1 MRGAPRSVAQE
12 PLDLQHV
19 GISRAIGAYVVQ
31 TDDGLAL
38 FDCGPATC
46 LQHLRDGLASRGL
59 SLDDIRH
66 ILLSHIHLDHA
77 GATGAIVRDHPHIQV
92 HVSAIGAPHVI
103 APERLEASARRLY
116 GADFDRLWG
125 ALQAVP
131 EETLWPPVIHTKVTG
146 VPAFT
151 VRVSGLKKLPAAP
164 TLIVCPVIPPPEGG
178 AEPPPP
184 PPQARSR
191 ARRTGAASRLKVP
204 VIVHTEHGKT
214 IQTLKQKLLA
224 WYAAKFAQK
233 YYCVSMDIA
242 RSVTGLMVPRGK
254 VEVVA
259 NGIDVEHLA
268 SVVDNEALRK
278 RWNISPG
285 AVVIGTVGRLAQ
297 VKRQD
302 LMLDVFQRVR
312 GKIPGAILLIVG
324 DGPKRLEL
332 EQQAKELGVYDA
344 VRFAGF
350 QSEPGP
356 FLQLMSAFLLTSESE
371 GMPMSLLEAWAVGV
385 PAISF
390 RVGGL
395 PELIHDDDTGFLA
408 NFGDTEKMSR
418 YIVNVVE
425 NGQLAQR
432 LAAACRR
439 QARERFDV
447 KVMAKQYD
455 DRYRQLLAGRQG

>member
-1 MRGAPRSVAQE
+1 MP
-12 PLDLQHV
+12 
-19 GISRAIGAYVVQ
+19 
-31 TDDGLAL
+31 
-38 FDCGPATC
+38 GPARQMNEAISELSPQPLIHVTHV
-46 LQHLRDGLASRGL
+46 LL
-59 SLDDIRH
+59 SLDYGGLERVVV
-66 ILLSHIHLDHA
+66 HLVAQAARMKQRTSVLCLEHLGA
-77 GATGAIVRDHPHIQV
+77 QASRVEQLGATLRCISKPPGLRWETTTQISKVLEEWKPDVV
-92 HVSAIGAPHVI
+92 HTHQIGA
-103 APERLEASARRLY
+103 LFY
-116 GADFDRLWG
+116 
-125 ALQAVP
+125 
-131 EETLWPPVIHTKVTG
+131 TG
-146 VPAFT
+146 P
-151 VRVSGLKKLPAAP
+151 
-164 TLIVCPVIPPPEGG
+164 
-178 AEPPPP
+178 
-184 PPQARSR
+184 
-191 ARRTGAASRLKVP
+191 AASRLKVP

-233 YYCVSMDIA
+233 YYCVSTDIA
-242 RSVTGLMVPRGK
+242 RSVTGWMVPRGK

-259 NGIDVEHLA
+259 NGIDVEHLV

-278 RWNISPG
+278 SWNIPPE

-312 GKIPGAILLIVG
+312 GKIPGAILLVVG
-324 DGPKRLEL
+324 DGPKRKEL
-332 EQQAKELGVYDA
+332 EQQAKQLGVYDA
-344 VRFAGF
+344 IRFAGF

-356 FLQLMSAFLLTSESE
+356 FLHLMSAFLLTSESE

-395 PELIHDDDTGFLA
+395 PELIHDGETGFLA
-408 NFGDTEKMSR
+408 DFGDTEKMAR
-418 YIVNVVE
+418 HIVNLVD